1 MSYGQVLAK
10 GAGEGT
16 PPVWIVAIAL
26 VMFVGIAFLVSKARK
41 K

>member
-16 PPVWIVAIAL
+16 PSFWIVAIAL
-26 VMFVGIAFLVSKARK
+26 TVVVGLALLVSKARK
-41 K
+41 R